1 MELTIFS
8 DSPQKTIRY
17 GSIIGRVA
25 VPGSVIGL
33 TGELGT
39 GKTCFIKGLVAA
51 IAGVSEQDV
60 ASPTFTFL
68 QEFPGS
74 IPVYHFDLYRIK
86 EPAELDDLGFYECLY
101 GTGVTV
107 IEWAERAAGA
117 LPAERFM
124 IYLAHVD
131 ECRRRITLSA
141 SGERYITML
150 QRVIPVIE
158 GGR

>member
-1 MELTIFS
+1 MELTILS
-8 DSPQKTIRY
+8 DSPQKTIRC
-17 GSIIGRVA
+17 GSIIGRVV

-68 QEFPGS
+68 QEFPGN
-74 IPVYHFDLYRIK
+74 IPVYHFDLYRITDL
-86 EPAELDDLGFYECLY
+86 AELDDLGFYEYLY

-107 IEWAERAAGA
+107 IEWAERAAEA
-117 LPAERFM
+117 LPTERLM

-131 ECRRRITLSA
+131 EYRRRLTVKA
-141 SGERYITML
+141 SGARYIKMV
-150 QRVIPVIE
+150 QGVIPIIQ